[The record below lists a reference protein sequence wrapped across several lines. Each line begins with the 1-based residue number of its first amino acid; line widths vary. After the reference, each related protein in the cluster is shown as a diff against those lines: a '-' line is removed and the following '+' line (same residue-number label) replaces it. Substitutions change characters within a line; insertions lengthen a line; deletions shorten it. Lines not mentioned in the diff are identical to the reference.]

1 MDTQSEEWRMECE
14 ARYVVN
20 LAGLR
25 LRRDYL
31 ELVEARRGKEA
42 REALEAAVVVQWSL
56 VKAKRDKGQI

>member
-1 MDTQSEEWRMECE
+1 MLSEDWRMECE

-31 ELVEARRGKEA
+31 ELVEKRRGQAA
-42 REALEAAVVVQWSL
+42 RSELEAAVKVEW
-56 VKAKRDKGQI
+56 VKRKGKQ

>member
-1 MDTQSEEWRMECE
+1 MDRLSEERRMECE

-31 ELVEARRGKEA
+31 ELVEKRRGAEA
-42 REALEAAVVVQWSL
+42 RKALEAAVKLEWD
-56 VKAKRDKGQI
+56 KRKGMK

>member
-1 MDTQSEEWRMECE
+1 MVTEEWRKECE

-31 ELVEARRGKEA
+31 ELVEKRRGQAA
-42 REALEAAVVVQWSL
+42 RSELEAAVNVEW
-56 VKAKRDKGQI
+56 VKRKGKQ

>member
-1 MDTQSEEWRMECE
+1 MVDTASEAWRMECE

-31 ELVEARRGKEA
+31 EAVEKRRGQAA
-42 REALEAAVVVQWSL
+42 RSELEAAVKVEW
-56 VKAKRDKGQI
+56 VKRKGKQ